1 MPYTRITST
10 KNVAACI
17 EYMRGHGHG
26 HNAEEVRNQY
36 VSGIGL
42 LNDGSIPFDVQ
53 MGWTLRHRNSRNKVD
68 AFRVIQG
75 FGPEELNA
83 DNPEDVFLAHQIGLD
98 LAEKMCSYWA
108 NFFKTGDPNGCGR
121 GGEQLPEWKSY
132 NESGAAMRF
141 IHDAKMG
148 SPADETELTKFL
160 VSRELK

>member
-98 LAEKMCSYWA
+98 LAEKMWPGHQVA
-108 NFFKTGDPNGCGR
+108 VFTQTDGKGHKVHN
-121 GGEQLPEWKSY
+121 
-132 NESGAAMRF
+132 
-141 IHDAKMG
+141 H
-148 SPADETELTKFL
+148 L
-160 VSRELK
+160 VV

>member
-1 MPYTRITST
+1 MDLWFFFETLASCWR
-10 KNVAACI
+10 
-17 EYMRGHGHG
+17 
-26 HNAEEVRNQY
+26 
-36 VSGIGL
+36 
-42 LNDGSIPFDVQ
+42 PFT
-53 MGWTLRHRNSRNKVD
+53 GEHY
-68 AFRVIQG
+68 
-75 FGPEELNA
+75 
-83 DNPEDVFLAHQIGLD
+83 D

-121 GGEQLPEWKSY
+121 GGAQLPEWKSY